1 MITPLARGPTSA
13 ARDGTIVA
21 PSMNLLLAGL
31 ALVSTL
37 QADRGEMRGVW
48 VVRTAIASPESVDA
62 VVDDAARAGLNALF
76 VQVRGRGDALYRS
89 GLAPRSEVLRGQPAD
104 FDPLA
109 RVLSR
114 ARARGLQVHAW
125 INVLLAG
132 GFGVPLPEGHVAL
145 LHPDWLMVP
154 RSAATRALETPP
166 AGLVALIEA
175 RRDPDAEGLYLS
187 PFAPGAVTH
196 LDGVVRELLGA
207 YAVDG
212 LHLDFIRYPAQD
224 YDYSR
229 AALTAFYS
237 RHGRGWPLAGPE
249 ADPAGWASDR
259 AAAVD
264 ALVERLARSARATRP
279 SIVVSAA
286 VVPEPVAMRDKG
298 QAWPGWIRRGLI
310 DAACVMA
317 YTPDTGLFRGQILAL
332 RERLGPQARL
342 WAGIGAYR
350 LQQASVVEKVLAA
363 RAAGASGIVLF
374 SSDSLVT
381 ANLDRL
387 RDEAFGPAPLT
398 TGSAPG
404 AGSRRR

>member
-1 MITPLARGPTSA
+1 
-13 ARDGTIVA
+13 
-21 PSMNLLLAGL
+21 MNVLLAGL
-31 ALVSTL
+31 ALASTL
-37 QADRGEMRGVW
+37 QAGGGEMRGVW
-48 VVRTAIASPESVDA
+48 VVRTALATPESVDA

-89 GLAPRSEVLRGQPAD
+89 ALVPRSEVLRGQPAE

-109 RVLSR
+109 RVLAR
-114 ARARGLQVHAW
+114 ARARGLEVHAW

-145 LHPDWLMVP
+145 RHPEWLMVP
-154 RSAATRALETPP
+154 RSAAERALETRP
-166 AGLVALIEA
+166 ADLAALIEA
-175 RRDPDAEGLYLS
+175 RRDPDAEGFYLS
-187 PFAPGAVTH
+187 PFAPGAVNH
-196 LDGVVRELLGA
+196 LDAVVRELVGA

-237 RHGRGWPLAGPE
+237 RRGSGWPLAGPE
-249 ADPAGWASDR
+249 ADPAGWAADR
-259 AAAVD
+259 SAAVE
-264 ALVERLARSARATRP
+264 ALVARLARTARATRP
-279 SIVVSAA
+279 SIMMSAA
-286 VVPEPVAMRDKG
+286 VVPEAVAMRDKG
-298 QAWPGWIRRGLI
+298 QAWPGWMRRGLI

-317 YTPDTGLFRGQILAL
+317 YTPDTALFRDQIAGL
-332 RERLGPQARL
+332 RKWLGPQATL

-350 LQQASVVEKVLAA
+350 LQQPGVVEKVLAA

-381 ANLDRL
+381 AQLDRL
-387 RDEAFGPAPLT
+387 RDEAFGPPPRT
-398 TGSAPG
+398 G
-404 AGSRRR
+404 AGAPSAGSQRR

>member
-1 MITPLARGPTSA
+1 
-13 ARDGTIVA
+13 
-21 PSMNLLLAGL
+21 MNLLLAGL

-37 QADRGEMRGVW
+37 GEMRGVW
-48 VVRTAIASPESVDA
+48 VVRTALATPESADA

-89 GLAPRSEVLRGQPAD
+89 AIAPRSEVLRGQPAD

-114 ARARGLQVHAW
+114 ARTRGLQVHAW

-132 GFGVPLPEGHVAL
+132 GFGVPLPAGHVVA

-154 RSAATRALETPP
+154 RSAAARALETPP
-166 AGLVALIEA
+166 AELLALIEA
-175 RRDPDAEGLYLS
+175 RRDADAEGIYLS
-187 PFAPGAVTH
+187 PAAPGAVAH
-196 LDGVVRELLGA
+196 LDDVVRELVGA

-212 LHLDFIRYPAQD
+212 LHLDFIRYPAHD

-229 AALTAFYS
+229 AALTAF
-237 RHGRGWPLAGPE
+237 RVRRGRGWLMDGPE
-249 ADPAGWASDR
+249 ADPGGWASHR
-259 AAAVD
+259 VAALD
-264 ALVERLARSARATRP
+264 TLVARLSRTARLARP

-286 VVPEPVAMRDKG
+286 VVPEASAMRDKG
-298 QAWPGWIRRGLI
+298 QAWPGWIRKGLL

-317 YTPDTGLFRGQILAL
+317 YTPDTALFRGQILAL
-332 RERLGPQARL
+332 RQRLGPQATL

-363 RAAGASGIVLF
+363 RAAGASGVVLF
-374 SSDSLVT
+374 SSDSL
-381 ANLDRL
+381 AISDLDRL
-387 RDEAFGPAPLT
+387 RDEVFGPVPR
-398 TGSAPG
+398 TGASTPSS
-404 AGSRRR
+404 GSRQR